1 MLNILAC
8 PIDKHY
14 PLELLEFT
22 NYGDGNGNVDDILS
36 STSSTSR
43 PTNTNEYNM
52 KDEII
57 IDMGLLYCVKCTRFY
72 PIIEQIPVMLPDEL
86 RDKQKDLEF
95 LQRWQSKIPPNI
107 LRNAMPRHL

>member
-22 NYGDGNGNVDDILS
+22 SNKIEKDNS
-36 STSSTSR
+36 
-43 PTNTNEYNM
+43 
-52 KDEII
+52 KDEI

-95 LQRWQSKIPPNI
+95 LQRWRGEIPSRV
-107 LRNAMPRHL
+107 LHNAMPWHL

>member
-1 MLNILAC
+1 MKKSMLNILAC

-22 NYGDGNGNVDDILS
+22 
-36 STSSTSR
+36 STKIEENNS
-43 PTNTNEYNM
+43 
-52 KDEII
+52 KDKI

-95 LQRWQSKIPPNI
+95 LQRWRGEIPSNV
-107 LRNAMPRHL
+107 LHNAMPWHL

>member
-14 PLELLEFT
+14 PMDLLEF
-22 NYGDGNGNVDDILS
+22 I
-36 STSSTSR
+36 TSID
-43 PTNTNEYNM
+43 EYT

-57 IDMGLLYCVKCTRFY
+57 TMGLLYCVKCTRFY

-86 RDKQKDLEF
+86 RDKEKDLEF
-95 LQRWQSKIPPNI
+95 LQRWRYDIPSNI
-107 LRNAMPRHL
+107 LHNAMPWHL